1 MWLFNSGQSPGL
13 ETGVSPRLVKAL
25 CIPEGLQAQV
35 LGDVARAWR
44 AGEDKLQ
51 EEQVPALLYTLNGNQ
66 PCGPKLLTGEGLAAD
81 SSYVSISPGNS
92 FTGSVGGN
100 WI

>member
-44 AGEDKLQ
+44 AGEDKPSGRAGTSSAVHS
-51 EEQVPALLYTLNGNQ
+51 EWEPALW
-66 PCGPKLLTGEGLAAD
+66 PKAAD
-81 SSYVSISPGNS
+81 WRGA
-92 FTGSVGGN
+92 GC
-100 WI
+100 